1 MTIEF
6 IDDKNKFFS
15 DVKILGKKNSS
26 TLGFMPEGGFED
38 YAKKRCIII
47 AADNDILCGYIMYRE
62 VPRYSRIS
70 IVHLCVDCKY
80 RGKGL
85 TKLLLDTL
93 RLKYEN
99 SYNYHGILLSCRDDY
114 KVASNIWRKYG
125 FVPRDEVRSRS
136 MENHSLKKWWY
147 DFNRQDLFSLT
158 NTTTSKISALLDA
171 NIIIKLRDSA
181 NTYEPTEDPRCIMAD
196 WLIEET
202 ELYYAP
208 EMYNEIDRDANKQ
221 RAIRTK
227 QFLSSFVEAKYSI
240 ERAKQIAYE
249 LSAIIQGKTDNDIS
263 DRKQLA
269 TCIAAEIKYFITF
282 DKGIIAAKDKIES
295 LYDVDIITPQEFVV
309 TIDKLVHKE
318 TYSPRN
324 FQGAVLHTLSKLSNE
339 EIEVCIDEFWYR
351 KGYEDKKAFRNLVY
365 RVINSSN
372 YTIDTIKNQ
381 EECIAFF
388 AYAMGDDN
396 ISIPIIRV
404 KEYAKEHTVFMGVIE
419 NMISLAIKENK
430 MEILVSESQ
439 LSEEQKVILA
449 KFGFLF
455 DSCIYK
461 KYVCCD
467 VICKDDISSY
477 MESRGINISILDSK
491 NDANLLTIERILFPL
506 KIYDINIPC
515 YIIPIKPYWAG
526 ELFDKS
532 IAGENLFGANVSK
545 LWNVENVYYRHTK
558 PITEKFPAR
567 ILWYASSGKGTI
579 RNKAILACSYLDE
592 VFTGLPKELFKMHK
606 HYGVYEWRHIYDLCD
621 KNINNPIRALKFSQ
635 TEVFKKTV
643 PYSSVIKILGK
654 NNTFASPVETS
665 TSVFTQIY
673 NLRNEK

>member
-38 YAKKRCIII
+38 YAKKGCIII
-47 AADNDILCGYIMYRE
+47 AADNDILYGYIMYRE

-85 TKLLLDTL
+85 TKLLLDAL

-114 KVASNIWRKYG
+114 KAASNMWQKYG

-147 DFNRQDLFSLT
+147 DFNRQDLFSLS
-158 NTTTSKISALLDA
+158 NAMTSKISALLDA

-249 LSAIIQGKTDNDIS
+249 LSAIIQGKTDNDTS

-324 FQGAVLHTLSKLSNE
+324 LQGAVLHTLSKLSNE

-388 AYAMGDDN
+388 AYAMGDDD

-404 KEYAKEHTVFMGVIE
+404 KEYAKEHTVFMGVIK

-430 MEILVSESQ
+430 KEILVSESQ

-467 VICKDDISSY
+467 VIFKDDISSY

-506 KIYDINIPC
+506 KICDINIPC

-567 ILWYASSGKGTI
+567 ILWYASSSKGTI
-579 RNKAILACSYLDE
+579 RNKAIVACSYLDE

-621 KNINNPIRALKFSQ
+621 KNTNNPIRALKFSQ
-635 TEVFKKTV
+635 TEVF
-643 PYSSVIKILGK
+643 
-654 NNTFASPVETS
+654 
-665 TSVFTQIY
+665 
-673 NLRNEK
+673 

>member
-38 YAKKRCIII
+38 YAKKGCIII
-47 AADNDILCGYIMYRE
+47 AADNDILYGYIMYRE

-85 TKLLLDTL
+85 TKLLLDAL

-114 KVASNIWRKYG
+114 KAASNMWQKYG

-147 DFNRQDLFSLT
+147 DFNRQDLFSLS
-158 NTTTSKISALLDA
+158 NAMTSKISALLDA

-249 LSAIIQGKTDNDIS
+249 LSAIIQGKTDNDTS

-324 FQGAVLHTLSKLSNE
+324 LQGAVLHTLSKLSNE

-388 AYAMGDDN
+388 AYAMGDDD

-430 MEILVSESQ
+430 KEILVSESQ

-449 KFGFLF
+449 KFGFLL

-467 VICKDDISSY
+467 VIFKDDISSY

-506 KIYDINIPC
+506 KICDINIPC

-532 IAGENLFGANVSK
+532 IDGENLFGANVSK

-567 ILWYASSGKGTI
+567 ILWYASSSKGTI
-579 RNKAILACSYLDE
+579 RNKAIVACSYLDE

-654 NNTFASPVETS
+654 NNTFASPVEIP

>member
-1 MTIEF
+1 
-6 IDDKNKFFS
+6 
-15 DVKILGKKNSS
+15 
-26 TLGFMPEGGFED
+26 
-38 YAKKRCIII
+38 
-47 AADNDILCGYIMYRE
+47 
-62 VPRYSRIS
+62 
-70 IVHLCVDCKY
+70 
-80 RGKGL
+80 
-85 TKLLLDTL
+85 
-93 RLKYEN
+93 
-99 SYNYHGILLSCRDDY
+99 
-114 KVASNIWRKYG
+114 
-125 FVPRDEVRSRS
+125 
-136 MENHSLKKWWY
+136 
-147 DFNRQDLFSLT
+147 
-158 NTTTSKISALLDA
+158 
-171 NIIIKLRDSA
+171 
-181 NTYEPTEDPRCIMAD
+181 
-196 WLIEET
+196 
-202 ELYYAP
+202 
-208 EMYNEIDRDANKQ
+208 
-221 RAIRTK
+221 
-227 QFLSSFVEAKYSI
+227 
-240 ERAKQIAYE
+240 
-249 LSAIIQGKTDNDIS
+249 
-263 DRKQLA
+263 
-269 TCIAAEIKYFITF
+269 
-282 DKGIIAAKDKIES
+282 
-295 LYDVDIITPQEFVV
+295 
-309 TIDKLVHKE
+309 
-318 TYSPRN
+318 
-324 FQGAVLHTLSKLSNE
+324 
-339 EIEVCIDEFWYR
+339 
-351 KGYEDKKAFRNLVY
+351 
-365 RVINSSN
+365 
-372 YTIDTIKNQ
+372 
-381 EECIAFF
+381 
-388 AYAMGDDN
+388 
-396 ISIPIIRV
+396 
-404 KEYAKEHTVFMGVIE
+404 
-419 NMISLAIKENK
+419 

-515 YIIPIKPYWAG
+515 YIIPIKPCWAG

-567 ILWYASSGKGTI
+567 ILWYASSGKRTI
-579 RNKAILACSYLDE
+579 RNKAIVACSYLDE

-673 NLRNEK
+673 NLKNEK

>member
-38 YAKKRCIII
+38 HAKKRCIII
-47 AADNDILCGYIMYRE
+47 AIDNETLCGYIMYRE
-62 VPRYSRIS
+62 VPRYLRIS
-70 IVHLCVDCKY
+70 IVHLCVDNKY

-85 TKLLLDTL
+85 TKRLLDAL

-114 KVASNIWRKYG
+114 KVASNVWKKYG

-136 MENHSLKKWWY
+136 IENHSLKKWWY
-147 DFNRQDLFSLT
+147 DFNRQDLFSLADV
-158 NTTTSKISALLDA
+158 TTSKIRALLDA

-181 NTYEPTEDPRCIMAD
+181 NIYEPSEDPRCIMAD

-208 EMYNEIDRDANKQ
+208 EMYNEIDRDTNRQ

-227 QFLSSFVEAKYSI
+227 QFLSNFVEAKHDV
-240 ERAKQIAYE
+240 EQAKQIADE
-249 LSAIIQGKTDNDIS
+249 LSVIIQGKTDNDIS

-295 LYDVDIITPQEFVV
+295 LYDVDIITPQEFIM

-324 FQGAVLHTLSKLSNE
+324 LQGAVLHTISKLSNE
-339 EIEVCIDEFWYR
+339 EIEVCIDEFWHR
-351 KGYEDKKAFRNLVY
+351 KEHEDKKEFRNLVF
-365 RVINSSN
+365 RIINSSN

-381 EECIAFF
+381 EDCIAFF
-388 AYAMGDDN
+388 AHAMNDDN

-430 MEILVSESQ
+430 MKILVSESQ

-449 KFGFLF
+449 KFGF
-455 DSCIYK
+455 
-461 KYVCCD
+461 
-467 VICKDDISSY
+467 
-477 MESRGINISILDSK
+477 M
-491 NDANLLTIERILFPL
+491 
-506 KIYDINIPC
+506 
-515 YIIPIKPYWAG
+515 
-526 ELFDKS
+526 
-532 IAGENLFGANVSK
+532 
-545 LWNVENVYYRHTK
+545 
-558 PITEKFPAR
+558 
-567 ILWYASSGKGTI
+567 
-579 RNKAILACSYLDE
+579 
-592 VFTGLPKELFKMHK
+592 
-606 HYGVYEWRHIYDLCD
+606 
-621 KNINNPIRALKFSQ
+621 
-635 TEVFKKTV
+635 
-643 PYSSVIKILGK
+643 
-654 NNTFASPVETS
+654 
-665 TSVFTQIY
+665 
-673 NLRNEK
+673 

>member
-38 YAKKRCIII
+38 YAKKGCIII
-47 AADNDILCGYIMYRE
+47 AADNDILYGYIMYRE

-85 TKLLLDTL
+85 TKLLLDAL

-114 KVASNIWRKYG
+114 KAASNMWQKYG

-147 DFNRQDLFSLT
+147 DFNRQDLFSLS
-158 NTTTSKISALLDA
+158 NAMTSKISALLDA

-249 LSAIIQGKTDNDIS
+249 LSAIIQGKTDNDTS

-324 FQGAVLHTLSKLSNE
+324 LQGAVLHTLSKLSNE

-388 AYAMGDDN
+388 AYAMGDDD

-430 MEILVSESQ
+430 KEILVSESQ

-449 KFGFLF
+449 KFGFLL

-467 VICKDDISSY
+467 VIFKDDISSY
-477 MESRGINISILDSK
+477 MESRCINISILDSK

-506 KIYDINIPC
+506 KICDINIPC

-532 IAGENLFGANVSK
+532 IARENLFGANVSK

-567 ILWYASSGKGTI
+567 ILWYASSSKGTI
-579 RNKAILACSYLDE
+579 RNKAIVACSYLDE

-654 NNTFASPVETS
+654 NNTFASPVEIP

>member
-15 DVKILGKKNSS
+15 DVKILGKENSS

-38 YAKKRCIII
+38 YAKKGCIII
-47 AADNDILCGYIMYRE
+47 AADNDILYGYIMYRE

-85 TKLLLDTL
+85 TKLLLDAL

-114 KVASNIWRKYG
+114 KAASNMWQKYG

-147 DFNRQDLFSLT
+147 DFNRQDLFSLS
-158 NTTTSKISALLDA
+158 NAMTSKISALLDA

-249 LSAIIQGKTDNDIS
+249 LSAIIQGKTDNDTS

-324 FQGAVLHTLSKLSNE
+324 LQGAVLHTLSKLSNE

-388 AYAMGDDN
+388 AYAMGDDD

-430 MEILVSESQ
+430 KEILVSESQ

-449 KFGFLF
+449 KFGFLL

-467 VICKDDISSY
+467 VIFKDDISSY

-506 KIYDINIPC
+506 KICDINIPC

-567 ILWYASSGKGTI
+567 ILWYASSSKGTI
-579 RNKAILACSYLDE
+579 RNKAIVACSYLDE

-654 NNTFASPVETS
+654 NNTFASPVEIP

>member
-38 YAKKRCIII
+38 YAKKGCIII
-47 AADNDILCGYIMYRE
+47 AADNDILYGYIMYRE

-85 TKLLLDTL
+85 TKLLLDAL

-114 KVASNIWRKYG
+114 KAASNMWQKYG

-147 DFNRQDLFSLT
+147 DFNRQDLFSLS
-158 NTTTSKISALLDA
+158 NAMTSKISALLDA

-249 LSAIIQGKTDNDIS
+249 LSAIIQGKTDNDTS

-324 FQGAVLHTLSKLSNE
+324 LQGAVLHTLSKLSNE

-388 AYAMGDDN
+388 AYAMGDDD

-430 MEILVSESQ
+430 KEILVSESQ

-449 KFGFLF
+449 KFGFLL

-467 VICKDDISSY
+467 VIFKDGISSY

-506 KIYDINIPC
+506 KICDINIPC

-567 ILWYASSGKGTI
+567 ILWYASSSKGTI
-579 RNKAILACSYLDE
+579 RNKAIVACSYLDE

-654 NNTFASPVETS
+654 NNTFASPVEIP

>member
-80 RGKGL
+80 RGNGL
-85 TKLLLDTL
+85 TKLLLDAL

-99 SYNYHGILLSCRDDY
+99 TYNYHGILLSCRDDY
-114 KVASNIWRKYG
+114 KVASEVWKKYG
-125 FVPRDEVRSRS
+125 FVPRDKVRSRS
-136 MENHSLKKWWY
+136 IENHSLKKWWY
-147 DFNRQDLFSLT
+147 DFNRQDLFSLS
-158 NTTTSKISALLDA
+158 NAMTSKISALLDA

-282 DKGIIAAKDKIES
+282 DNGIIAAKDKIET
-295 LYDVDIITPQEFVV
+295 LYDVDIVTPQEFVV

-324 FQGAVLHTLSKLSNE
+324 LQGAVLYTMSKLSNE

-365 RVINSSN
+365 RVINSSS
-372 YTIDTIKNQ
+372 YTIDTIKYQ
-381 EECIAFF
+381 EDSIAFF
-388 AYAMGDDN
+388 TYKMDGDN
-396 ISIPIIRV
+396 IYIPIIRV
-404 KEYAKEHTVFMGVIE
+404 KEHAKEHTVFMGVIE

-430 MEILVSESQ
+430 KEILVSESQ

-467 VICKDDISSY
+467 VICKDDISSC

-579 RNKAILACSYLDE
+579 RNKAIVACSYLDE

-635 TEVFKKTV
+635 TEVFKCPVK
-643 PYSSVIKILGK
+643 YSTVIKILGK
-654 NNTFASPVETS
+654 NNTFASPVKIP
-665 TSVFTQIY
+665 TSVFKQIY

>member
-6 IDDKNKFFS
+6 IDNKNKFFS
-15 DVKILGKKNSS
+15 DVKTLGKKNSS

-38 YAKKRCIII
+38 HAKKRCIII
-47 AADNDILCGYIMYRE
+47 AIDNEALCGYIMYRE

-70 IVHLCVDCKY
+70 IVHLCVDNKY

-85 TKLLLDTL
+85 TKRLLDAL

-114 KVASNIWRKYG
+114 KAASNMWKKYG

-136 MENHSLKKWWY
+136 IENHSLKKWWY
-147 DFNRQDLFSLT
+147 DFNRQDLFSLADV
-158 NTTTSKISALLDA
+158 TTSKIRALLDA

-208 EMYNEIDRDANKQ
+208 EMYNEIDRDTNRQ

-227 QFLSSFVEAKYSI
+227 QFLRNFVEAKHDV
-240 ERAKQIAYE
+240 EQAKQIANE
-249 LSAIIQGKTDNDIS
+249 LSVIIQGKTDNDIS

-295 LYDVDIITPQEFVV
+295 LYDVDIITPQEFVIA
-309 TIDKLVHKE
+309 IDKLVHKE

-324 FQGAVLHTLSKLSNE
+324 LQGAVLHAMSKLSNE
-339 EIEVCIDEFWYR
+339 EIEVCIDEFWHR
-351 KGYEDKKAFRNLVY
+351 KGHEDKKAFRNLVF
-365 RVINSSN
+365 RIINSSS
-372 YTIDTIKNQ
+372 YTIYTIKNQ
-381 EECIAFF
+381 EDCIAFF
-388 AYAMGDDN
+388 AYTMDDDN

-439 LSEEQKVILA
+439 LSEAQKVILA

-467 VICKDDISSY
+467 VICKNDINSY
-477 MESRGINISILDSK
+477 IENRDINISILDSRK
-491 NDANLLTIERILFPL
+491 DVSLFTIERTLFPL
-506 KIYDINIPC
+506 
-515 YIIPIKPYWAG
+515 
-526 ELFDKS
+526 
-532 IAGENLFGANVSK
+532 
-545 LWNVENVYYRHTK
+545 
-558 PITEKFPAR
+558 
-567 ILWYASSGKGTI
+567 
-579 RNKAILACSYLDE
+579 
-592 VFTGLPKELFKMHK
+592 
-606 HYGVYEWRHIYDLCD
+606 
-621 KNINNPIRALKFSQ
+621 
-635 TEVFKKTV
+635 
-643 PYSSVIKILGK
+643 
-654 NNTFASPVETS
+654 
-665 TSVFTQIY
+665 
-673 NLRNEK
+673 

>member
-1 MTIEF
+1 MIIEF

-26 TLGFMPEGGFED
+26 TLGFMPEGGFD
-38 YAKKRCIII
+38 DHAKKRCIII
-47 AADNDILCGYIMYRE
+47 AIDNEALCGYIMYRE

-85 TKLLLDTL
+85 TKLLLDAL

-114 KVASNIWRKYG
+114 KAASNMWQKYG

-227 QFLSSFVEAKYSI
+227 QLLSSFVEAKYSI
-240 ERAKQIAYE
+240 ERAKQSAYE

-318 TYSPRN
+318 TYSPKN
-324 FQGAVLHTLSKLSNE
+324 LQGAVLHTVSKLSSE
-339 EIEVCIDEFWYR
+339 KIEVCIDDFWHR
-351 KGYEDKKAFRNLVY
+351 KGEDKKSFRNLVF
-365 RVINSSN
+365 RIINSSN

-381 EECIAFF
+381 ENCIAFF

-439 LSEEQKVILA
+439 LSEEQKVILT

-579 RNKAILACSYLDE
+579 RNKAIVACSYLDE

-654 NNTFASPVETS
+654 NNTFASPVETP

>member
-1 MTIEF
+1 MTIKF

-47 AADNDILCGYIMYRE
+47 AIDNETLCGYIMYRE

-85 TKLLLDTL
+85 TKLLLDAL

-114 KVASNIWRKYG
+114 KAASNMWKKYG

-147 DFNRQDLFSLT
+147 DFNRQDLFSLI

-227 QFLSSFVEAKYSI
+227 QFLCNFVEAKHDV
-240 ERAKQIAYE
+240 EQAKQIANE
-249 LSAIIQGKTDNDIS
+249 LSVIIQGKTDNDIS

-324 FQGAVLHTLSKLSNE
+324 LQGAVLHTLSKLSNE

-455 DSCIYK
+455 DSCI
-461 KYVCCD
+461 
-467 VICKDDISSY
+467 
-477 MESRGINISILDSK
+477 
-491 NDANLLTIERILFPL
+491 PQ
-506 KIYDINIPC
+506 
-515 YIIPIKPYWAG
+515 
-526 ELFDKS
+526 
-532 IAGENLFGANVSK
+532 
-545 LWNVENVYYRHTK
+545 
-558 PITEKFPAR
+558 
-567 ILWYASSGKGTI
+567 I
-579 RNKAILACSYLDE
+579 RNL
-592 VFTGLPKELFKMHK
+592 
-606 HYGVYEWRHIYDLCD
+606 
-621 KNINNPIRALKFSQ
+621 
-635 TEVFKKTV
+635 
-643 PYSSVIKILGK
+643 
-654 NNTFASPVETS
+654 
-665 TSVFTQIY
+665 
-673 NLRNEK
+673 

>member
-38 YAKKRCIII
+38 YAKKGCIII
-47 AADNDILCGYIMYRE
+47 AADNDILYGYIMYRE

-85 TKLLLDTL
+85 TKLLLDAL

-114 KVASNIWRKYG
+114 KAASNMWQKYG

-147 DFNRQDLFSLT
+147 DFNRQDLFSLS
-158 NTTTSKISALLDA
+158 NAMTSKISALLDA

-249 LSAIIQGKTDNDIS
+249 LSAIIQGKTDNDTS

-324 FQGAVLHTLSKLSNE
+324 LQGAVLHTLSKLSNE

-388 AYAMGDDN
+388 AYAMGDDD

-430 MEILVSESQ
+430 KEILVSESQ

-449 KFGFLF
+449 KFGFLL

-467 VICKDDISSY
+467 VIFKDDISSY

-506 KIYDINIPC
+506 KICDINIPC

-567 ILWYASSGKGTI
+567 ILWYASSSKGTI
-579 RNKAILACSYLDE
+579 RNKAIVACSYLDE
-592 VFTGLPKELFKMHK
+592 VFTGFPKELFKMHK

-654 NNTFASPVETS
+654 NNTFASPVEIP

>member
-1 MTIEF
+1 MIIEF

-26 TLGFMPEGGFED
+26 TLGFMPEGGFD
-38 YAKKRCIII
+38 DHAKKRCIII
-47 AADNDILCGYIMYRE
+47 AIDNEALCGYIMYRE

-85 TKLLLDTL
+85 TKLLLDAL

-114 KVASNIWRKYG
+114 KAASNMWQKYG

-318 TYSPRN
+318 TYSPKN
-324 FQGAVLHTLSKLSNE
+324 LQGAVLHTVSKLSSE
-339 EIEVCIDEFWYR
+339 KIEVCIDDFWHR
-351 KGYEDKKAFRNLVY
+351 KGEDKKSFRNLVF
-365 RVINSSN
+365 RIINSSN

-381 EECIAFF
+381 ENCIAFF

-439 LSEEQKVILA
+439 LSEEQKVILT

-579 RNKAILACSYLDE
+579 RNKAIVACSYLDE

-654 NNTFASPVETS
+654 NNTFASPVETP